1 MIRTDFDFFV
11 TWSELLTPGMTV
23 ILPMFFYDAHDNNNN
38 GAGTHNGDAFDDN
51 NDPHPLPAEL
61 DELPGFDPRSRL
73 RFCFFNWDTLFWSQM
88 SISMLLIITI
98 VTIVINTIIIIITII
113 IVVSVIENS
122 PSSVALVLPPI
133 NFSQS

>member
-1 MIRTDFDFFV
+1 
-11 TWSELLTPGMTV
+11 MTV
-23 ILPMFFYDAHDNNNN
+23 ILPMFFYDAHDNTDN
-38 GAGTHNGDAFDDN
+38 GVGSHNGDAYDDN
-51 NDPHPLPAEL
+51 DDPHPLPAEL

-98 VTIVINTIIIIITII
+98 VTTVIIIIIIIVTIIII
-113 IVVSVIENS
+113 VCVIENS